1 MEDGKDTEGYI
12 ALIIF
17 YVMPSWWMVLC
28 HVAVTTYLLISV
40 AFVFF
45 IILFIYLVFFIQLI
59 FI

>member
-40 AFVFF
+40 AFVFYNS
-45 IILFIYLVFFIQLI
+45 IHISSIFIQLD